1 MPVEPAT
8 LLAFVLASLVLLA
21 IPGPTV
27 VMVVG
32 QALAHG
38 RKVALASVL
47 GVGLGD
53 LVAATASIGGVGALL
68 AASAEGFMVLK
79 WAGAAYL
86 VFMGV
91 KLWRHPPRPAD
102 AADVADPDTA
112 AMAPPQGRPAVV
124 FRDAFLVTVFNPKG
138 LVFFAAFVPQFIDA
152 GRPYLPQ
159 ASVFVL
165 TFVLLGLL
173 NAALYARLASSARGL
188 LRKPSALVAAGRF
201 GGACLVG
208 AGLASALMRRPA

>member
-8 LLAFVLASLVLLA
+8 LLAFVLTSLVLLA

-38 RKVALASVL
+38 RRVALASVL

-53 LVAATASIGGVGALL
+53 LVAASASIAGVGALL
-68 AASAEGFMVLK
+68 AASAEGFVVLK

-86 VFMGV
+86 VWMGV
-91 KLWRHPPRPAD
+91 KLWRHPPQPAE
-102 AADVADPDTA
+102 AADIA
-112 AMAPPQGRPAVV
+112 ATGTGGRGQAYRV

-138 LVFFAAFVPQFIDA
+138 LVFFAAFVPQFVAAD
-152 GRPYLPQ
+152 RPYLPQ
-159 ASVFVL
+159 AAVFVV
-165 TFVLLGLL
+165 TFVLLGIV
-173 NAALYARLASSARGL
+173 NAALYARLAASARSL
-188 LRKPSALVAAGRF
+188 LKRPKALTVAGRF

-208 AGLASALMRRPA
+208 AGIASAFVRRPV

>member
-8 LLAFVLASLVLLA
+8 FLAFVLASAILLA

-38 RKVALASVL
+38 RTVALASVL

-53 LVAATASIGGVGALL
+53 LVAATLSIAGVGALL
-68 AASAEGFMVLK
+68 AASAEAFFILK

-86 VFMGV
+86 VYLGV
-91 KLWRHPPRPAD
+91 KLWQNPPRPAD
-102 AADVADPDTA
+102 AVAA
-112 AMAPPQGRPAVV
+112 AGPLSGRPGRI

-138 LVFFAAFVPQFIDA
+138 LVFFAAFVPQFIQAD
-152 GRPYLPQ
+152 RLYLPQ
-159 ASVFVL
+159 AAIFVVS
-165 TFVLLGLL
+165 FVLLALL
-173 NAALYARLASSARGL
+173 NAALYARLAASARAL
-188 LRKPSALVAAGRF
+188 LQRPGTLVAAGRF
-201 GGACLVG
+201 GGACLIG
-208 AGLASALMRRPA
+208 AGIASALVRRPAG

>member
-8 LLAFVLASLVLLA
+8 FLAFTLASLVLLA

-53 LVAATASIGGVGALL
+53 LVAATFSIAGVGALL
-68 AASAEGFMVLK
+68 AASSEAFMVLK

-86 VFMGV
+86 VWMGV
-91 KLWRHPPRPAD
+91 KLWRNPPQPTETAGS
-102 AADVADPDTA
+102 ADVAR
-112 AMAPPQGRPAVV
+112 GRPSRV

-138 LVFFAAFVPQFIDA
+138 LVFFAAFVPQFIHA
-152 GRPYLPQ
+152 GQPYLPQ
-159 ASVFVL
+159 AAIFVVA
-165 TFVLLGLL
+165 FVILGLL
-173 NAALYARLASSARGL
+173 NAALYARLASSARSL
-188 LRKPSALVAAGRF
+188 LKTPRALVMSGRVGGVCLIGAGVASALV
-201 GGACLVG
+201 
-208 AGLASALMRRPA
+208 RRPAG

>member
-8 LLAFVLASLVLLA
+8 FLAFVAASVILLA

-38 RKVALASVL
+38 RRTALASVL

-53 LVAATASIGGVGALL
+53 LVAATLSLAGIGALL
-68 AASAEGFMVLK
+68 AASAEAFALVK

-86 VFMGV
+86 VFIGL
-91 KLWRHPPRPAD
+91 KLWRNPPRPAD
-102 AADVADPDTA
+102 AVATGVTSGP
-112 AMAPPQGRPAVV
+112 GRV

-138 LVFFAAFVPQFIDA
+138 LVFFAAFVPQFIA
-152 GRPYLPQ
+152 PGRDYLPQ
-159 ASVFVL
+159 AAVFIM
-165 TFVLLGLL
+165 TFVLLGVL
-173 NAALYARLASSARGL
+173 NAALYARLASGARSL
-188 LRKPSALVAAGRF
+188 LTRPRALTIAGRF

-208 AGLASALMRRPA
+208 AGIASALVRRPAS